1 MRIFRL
7 NVAYTC
13 DLEMSIQ
20 AYNIEKVNAN
30 FLVTLNENCHLT
42 SLQLLPI
49 SITIY
54 SSSCV
59 TVFIASF
66 YDYF

>member
-30 FLVTLNENCHLT
+30 FLVTLNEICQLT
-42 SLQLLPI
+42 TLQLLPI
-49 SITIY
+49 PITI
-54 SSSCV
+54 
-59 TVFIASF
+59 
-66 YDYF
+66 